1 MRARVLACVRA
12 CACGWLAGG
21 RAGWPARRAVRRARS
36 LACAKGSVCAARA
49 RAPVRCRGRRA
60 GRAQSAGM
68 FCVHVLWAC
77 TEHAR
82 QRPPAGNAVV
92 SRHDGRPRP
101 LDDSA
106 VVLGV
111 HKTSALD
118 ESQSQNLG
126 NKKRSA
132 RALCARARTLPR
144 MWSCIAVRIFRPQPL
159 LTSLVRTINFC
170 RRPSCKVHTS
180 TSHMIK
186 PSEISRSNSRS
197 LCSGIAVSSMSRSV
211 RTSISLL
218 ELFHH
223 LERMA
228 ILQ

>member
-1 MRARVLACVRA
+1 M
-12 CACGWLAGG
+12 CG
-21 RAGWPARRAVRRARS
+21 
-36 LACAKGSVCAARA
+36 
-49 RAPVRCRGRRA
+49 
-60 GRAQSAGM
+60 
-68 FCVHVLWAC
+68 AC
-77 TEHAR
+77 TEHAG

-132 RALCARARTLPR
+132 GALCARARTLPR
-144 MWSCIAVRIFRPQPL
+144 MWRCIDVRIFRPQPL
-159 LTSLVRTINFC
+159 LTLLLRTINFC

-228 ILQ
+228 MLQWTCRDLLNSWLSVKVSFPLSQRVSHRAASPAAHGRDQNHKR